1 MPPSPPP
8 SSPPSAPGRWFAG
21 LEWLDGRMLC
31 NGWVYEFVQHCD
43 TPRNEPGT
51 DCFNFY
57 KSKDLVDQY
66 DAVFSRR
73 PEFVPRRIFELGI
86 WDGGSVAL
94 WFEVFQPRKHVA
106 IDLTTRGDSGY
117 FRKFVEARAAAP
129 RLRTFWGVDQADA
142 DRLGGIVRDEFD
154 GPLDLVIDD
163 ASHVYRAT
171 LASFEALFPHLA
183 PGGLYIIEDWGW
195 EHWEEYQRVGHIWA
209 GEDSLT
215 RLVHEGVECVAGR
228 GSPIAGITVIH
239 GFVVVERSGV
249 PLPADRPFRLRD
261 HITRRPAAARS
272 RPAPPRPVAA
282 ADTEVFVVS
291 WHGQHERAVAIADAV
306 RHGGGDV
313 RIVYSDP
320 DLVRVLDTAC
330 PAIRRP
336 DQFFWGD
343 KFAACL
349 QRCAADAMLVIQAD
363 CVCDDWPGLVQ
374 RFGRVLAAVPQ
385 CAVWAPHID
394 GTPYASDVSTFA
406 RLSGDGLFAAA
417 QTDGIVLGLA
427 PPALDRLRRARLEDN
442 LYGWGIDFMAVAA
455 AYSSDRLAIV
465 DLSQR
470 VEHPMVR
477 GYPAEAAQAQCEAFL
492 QQLSPI
498 EREWHDL
505 LLGFCIAGTA
515 VKARRTGAD
524 MHCGGRLLRADGPET
539 TAALEAR
546 LEAARAVL
554 MARCEARLPQ
564 SRNVVDVW
572 N

>member
-1 MPPSPPP
+1 
-8 SSPPSAPGRWFAG
+8 
-21 LEWLDGRMLC
+21 MLC
-31 NGWVYEFVQHCD
+31 NGWVYEFVRHSD
-43 TPRNEPGT
+43 SPRNDPGR

-57 KSKDLVDQY
+57 KSKGLVDQY
-66 DAVFSRR
+66 DAVLSRR
-73 PEFVPRRIFELGI
+73 PEFVPQRIFELGI

-94 WFEVFQPRKHVA
+94 WFELFQPRKHVA

-117 FRKFVEARAAAP
+117 FRKFIEARAAEP

-142 DRLGGIVRDEFD
+142 ARLQAIVADEFD

-163 ASHVYRAT
+163 ASHVYRST

-195 EHWEEYQRVGHIWA
+195 EHWEEYHRIGHIWA

-215 RLVHEGVECVAGR
+215 RLVHEGVECIAGR
-228 GSPIAGITVIH
+228 ASPIAGITVVH

-249 PLPADRPFRLRD
+249 SLPADRPFRLRD

-272 RPAPPRPVAA
+272 RPASLQPVATSDPA
-282 ADTEVFVVS
+282 VFVIS
-291 WHGQHERAVAIADAV
+291 WRGQHERAVAIADAV
-306 RHGGGDV
+306 GRGGSDV

-320 DLVRVLDTAC
+320 DLVRVLDTDC

-349 QRCAADAMLVIQAD
+349 QRCDADAMLVIQAD
-363 CVCDDWPGLVQ
+363 CACDDWAGLVR

-394 GTPYASDVSTFA
+394 GTPYTSDVSTFA
-406 RLSGDGLFAAA
+406 RLSVDGLFAAA

-427 PPALDRLRRARLEDN
+427 RPVMDRLRRARLDDN
-442 LYGWGIDFMAVAA
+442 LYGWGIDFMAIAA

-470 VEHPMVR
+470 VEHPKVR
-477 GYPAEAAQAQCEAFL
+477 GYPGDVAQEQCDAFL

-498 EREWHDL
+498 EREWHER
-505 LLGFCIAGTA
+505 LLGFCTAGVA
-515 VKARRTGAD
+515 VKARRTGVD
-524 MHCGGRLLRADGPET
+524 MHFAGRLLPADGPES
-539 TAALEAR
+539 TAALETGLASAADGLRTRCDAR
-546 LEAARAVL
+546 LAAARA
-554 MARCEARLPQ
+554 AASSLPWTGVG
-564 SRNVVDVW
+564 S
-572 N
+572 